1 MFSRLAQVW
10 FEVQARFPQNCITQS
25 HYINTSNDS
34 PEFKN
39 WKGTTQPSDVT
50 ELGSFWILFRL
61 SCFPFSHRH
70 YGIDSMLKQGCACKV
85 FQKLKVKMQENEIL
99 VE

>member
-1 MFSRLAQVW
+1 MIGEKNSVNLIKDATDPDP
-10 FEVQARFPQNCITQS
+10 ANG
-25 HYINTSNDS
+25 DS

-50 ELGSFWILFRL
+50 ELGSFWILSRL

-70 YGIDSMLKQGCACKV
+70 YGFDTMLKQGFACKV

-99 VE
+99 AE